1 MSDEIVPQVFSSE
14 EFGTVRAMRGDDGDE
29 MDLVPEW
36 VVSWTTDGSTWHERG
51 FYTFEKAQGFARG
64 LYAEHGPETD
74 FYLMASRMMTVNLK
88 SFLGAKSAGAVE
100 LAPHMLGTAK
110 TFA

>member
-1 MSDEIVPQVFSSE
+1 MVTDSPVPSWRVAWSTDCGESWE
-14 EFGTVRAMRGDDGDE
+14 E
-29 MDLVPEW
+29 L
-36 VVSWTTDGSTWHERG
+36 G
-51 FYTFEKAQGFARG
+51 FETFEGAHGWAAKLWDEEGNKAEFS
-64 LYAEHGPETD
+64 LYVE
-74 FYLMASRMMTVNLK
+74 RMMTVNLK